1 MPLLVIILFFF
12 LEEVCNSSIF
22 LTLHVEVMAAKCLIT
37 STPVTEAEKP
47 LISTTDIS
55 LYFLGHIPRQLKRSR
70 EISSFELAG
79 VCCSWIYWSQT
90 FPAAMPSVAAV
101 CLMNWQRF
109 FLQLE
114 SMGETGQVTR
124 WFRWAQ
130 HKSGSLESLQ
140 STFFFC
146 MAFNTVWMCF
156 LLQSIQQKLLH
167 ILEGPL
173 FYHFVKEGTRYW
185 YDFSL

>member
-22 LTLHVEVMAAKCLIT
+22 LTLHVEVMVAECLIT
-37 STPVTEAEKP
+37 STRVTEAEKP

-55 LYFLGHIPRQLKRSR
+55 LYFLGHIPRQLKGSR

-90 FPAAMPSVAAV
+90 FPAAMLSVAAV
-101 CLMNWQRF
+101 CLMSWQRF

-124 WFRWAQ
+124 WFRWVQ
-130 HKSGSLESLQ
+130 HKSRSLES
-140 STFFFC
+140 TKHI
-146 MAFNTVWMCF
+146 F
-156 LLQSIQQKLLH
+156 LLHGI
-167 ILEGPL
+167 
-173 FYHFVKEGTRYW
+173 
-185 YDFSL
+185 